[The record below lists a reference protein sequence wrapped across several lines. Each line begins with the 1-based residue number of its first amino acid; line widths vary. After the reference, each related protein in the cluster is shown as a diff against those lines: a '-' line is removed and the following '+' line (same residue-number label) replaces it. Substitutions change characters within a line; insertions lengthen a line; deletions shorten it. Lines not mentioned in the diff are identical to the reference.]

1 MFLQQVFGNLVA
13 LSWMP
18 ILFSRRCA
26 GISSD
31 PGKRNGSQRTSS
43 YNLKMQTIEE
53 ASSMSVPLHARK
65 KRRALMRHELMT
77 QPFVSTCYLLDSL
90 PSSESAQGSLKTKT
104 QLSPGRLLEG
114 YVRLQLFPNTWVMPN
129 CLWLVLWWSWKI
141 FLLVLLDRTFQSP
154 SLSHGPK
161 ANHPLPS
168 IVEARTCKVLKGVEK
183 FSLEIS
189 QHKLSPLIWPASSY
203 GCCF

>member
-1 MFLQQVFGNLVA
+1 MNANFIFTRMSRYIEWSREEKWITEDFQLQFENANDRRSQSHVSA
-13 LSWMP
+13 A
-18 ILFSRRCA
+18 SR
-26 GISSD
+26 S
-31 PGKRNGSQRTSS
+31 
-43 YNLKMQTIEE
+43 EE
-53 ASSMSVPLHARK
+53 KTGLDEAWTPD
-65 KRRALMRHELMT
+65 
-77 QPFVSTCYLLDSL
+77 STFCVHCCLLDSL

-129 CLWLVLWWSWKI
+129 CLRLVLWWSWKI
-141 FLLVLLDRTFQSP
+141 FLVLLDRKFQSP

-168 IVEARTCKVLKGVEK
+168 IVEARTSKVLKGVEK

-189 QHKLSPLIWPASSY
+189 RHKLSPLIWPASGY